1 MFNKKFLLI
10 NSGSG
15 NLVAN
20 NIDFEQLSGHIGQA
34 GKLYQKVLY
43 QAIDQGN
50 TPFFE
55 FGTTFLDCSHV
66 FGISLVAE
74 PRMAIG
80 AVLALRVGGIVF
92 AL

>member
-1 MFNKKFLLI
+1 M
-10 NSGSG
+10 
-15 NLVAN
+15 VAN
-20 NIDFEQLSGHIGQA
+20 NIYFEQLSGHIGQA

-55 FGTTFLDCSHV
+55 FGATFLDCRHV
-66 FGISLVAE
+66 FGIPLVAE

-80 AVLALRVGGIVF
+80 AVLALHIGGIVL